1 MASILKVDTIQD
13 QAGNN
18 IISESANVI
27 TIGAS
32 GDTITVPAGATVSG
46 FTSAGIDDNAT
57 STVITIES
65 GGDVGIGTTNP
76 AEKLQV
82 MDTASNIPK
91 IRLETSD
98 GGNKRLDL
106 SVESSVGTI
115 ASTQSAQQLAFK
127 TAGGEAVRI
136 DATGQVGIGTSSPAT
151 PLHILTTDGGN
162 VDESLTITNAS
173 TTSGTGSRIR
183 FVSSTDISSTPNS
196 VSISSYRN
204 AGSDHDLLFE
214 SSNAEKMRITSSGN
228 VGIGE
233 SSPLGKVHAKSAD
246 SGASVN
252 SGHNQ
257 FVAENSGNSGMSIIS
272 GNTSNGAICF
282 GDDGN
287 NCIGYINYAHNGN
300 HLDFGVSGAER
311 MRVDASGDMLLGK
324 TSISTNAVGVALTG
338 SGLGA
343 FTRSGDAPIIANRTS
358 SDGDAILIRKD
369 NSTVG
374 VIGTQKWG
382 IGNSNPQNKLD
393 ISALTWDDGL
403 TIKNTGNFNVGIIAD
418 ANRSGAGGGI
428 LNLQSRWNGT
438 EVSGILFVTGS
449 DTTNKDDGEIIF
461 RTASAGTPH
470 ERMRIDRIGKVRFN
484 TTTSNNG
491 MVISN
496 GSDTAGD
503 EACYGLERGGFK
515 STMGMSSTGSMHFK
529 NFSGEIK
536 VEDSSGNVT
545 TISPHNFSAIPNGV
559 SEDLAWAYY
568 SRKGDEENDFDN
580 TKYTSADITKVI
592 RKIENLTGDKLIYT
606 GTGSTD
612 DGSTVSQNIIQ
623 SLIDRIE
630 GLEAEVTA
638 LKNQPQ

>member
-1 MASILKVDTIQD
+1 MSSILKVDTIQD

-18 IISESANVI
+18 IISEAANVI

-32 GDTITVPAGATVSG
+32 GDTITVPAGAIVSG

-580 TKYTSADITKVI
+580 TKYISADITKVI

-630 GLEAEVTA
+630 SLEAEVTA